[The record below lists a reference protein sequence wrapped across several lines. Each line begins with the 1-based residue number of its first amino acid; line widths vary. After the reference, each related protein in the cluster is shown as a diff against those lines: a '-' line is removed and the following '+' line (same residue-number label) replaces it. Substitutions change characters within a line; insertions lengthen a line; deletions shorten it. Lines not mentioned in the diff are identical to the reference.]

1 MIMVANT
8 NTAGNL
14 ANITDYLENNPDIF
28 LEHPTLLTKLNLPHI
43 SGGNICSL
51 IEYQVENLR
60 KNERQLKA
68 EIGKL
73 KLNKRQSENLANQA
87 YEHALDIMHTET
99 IESLYDKL
107 YLFLKREYLCSH
119 LYIFFFVENRPYK
132 DYRELRF
139 KQIHSNIRYLF
150 SGLYNVNKPLCDSL
164 PVEYMD
170 GIFGKES
177 KIIKSTVSLPIK
189 DHDKLG
195 LFILGSQIYDA
206 YQQGFSIHL
215 LNYLKDVFVL
225 RLNSLLEK
233 S

>member
-1 MIMVANT
+1 MVT
-8 NTAGNL
+8 NTESANNL
-14 ANITDYLENNPDIF
+14 DLVIDYLKSNPDIF
-28 LEHPTLLTKLNLPHI
+28 LENPALLSKLNLPHLNERNV
-43 SGGNICSL
+43 SSL

-87 YEHALDIMHTET
+87 YEQALEIMHTET
-99 IESLYDKL
+99 IEALYDKL
-107 YLFLKREYLCSH
+107 FLFLKQEYLCSH
-119 LYIFFFVENRPYK
+119 FCIFFFVEKRPYR
-132 DYRELRF
+132 DYRDLRF

-164 PVEYMD
+164 PSEYLD
-170 GIFGKES
+170 DLFGNDS
-177 KIIKSTVSLPIK
+177 TLIKSTVSLPIK
-189 DHDKLG
+189 EHNRLG

-215 LNYLKDVFVL
+215 LNYLKDVFVF
-225 RLNSLLEK
+225 RINTLLQ
-233 S
+233 